1 MASHPDPDRSAGGW
15 CLRFLG
21 GAVKGRTVAL
31 RPGPNIVGSS
41 GECDIMLPGGDVLPR
56 HLVLGVGELV
66 VSVQKIGAATLRLNG
81 EPMAQQRRS
90 LVAGDVVALG
100 ELELQLERELPVA
113 PPQDPM
119 FAGPDSLLPGAEAG
133 TGGPATAVRQRVTF
147 WIGAALLVLVGIGL
161 LALWAVDAAAPPV
174 ASTGAALAEVERAVA
189 PFGEVEVTAAPGGQL
204 IVRGFVETRE
214 RRQALQQAL
223 QPFGGHVLMRVYAA
237 DALVEE
243 ARRYVGEPGIA
254 ISYAGK
260 GRLVVSGT
268 GDDNAVREKIR
279 RLAEDLHP
287 AVILSDKVQYR
298 PAPVADKEA
307 AQRAQ
312 WAAWQ
317 ELLPARLVGITDGEG
332 LRSIQLSNGN
342 RYYEGAVLKSGT
354 ELQRIDADGLV
365 LREGRHGSAKK

>member
-1 MASHPDPDRSAGGW
+1 MATNLHPNPSAGGW

-31 RPGPNIVGSS
+31 RPGPNIVGSG
-41 GECDIMLPGGDVLPR
+41 GECDIMLPGGEVLPR

-81 EPMAQQRRS
+81 EPMEQQRRS
-90 LVAGDVVALG
+90 LVAGDIVALG
-100 ELELQLERELPVA
+100 DLELQLERELPVA
-113 PPQDPM
+113 PLNDPM
-119 FAGPDSLLPGAEAG
+119 FAGPESLLPGADAG
-133 TGGPATAVRQRVTF
+133 APATAERHRASF
-147 WIGAALLVLVGIGL
+147 WIGAALLVLVGAGL
-161 LALWAVDAAAPPV
+161 LSLWAADAAAPRV
-174 ASTGAALAEVERAVA
+174 AGAGAALGEVERTVA

-223 QPFGGHVLMRVYAA
+223 QPFAAHVLMRVYAA

-254 ISYAGK
+254 VSYAGK

-268 GDDNAVREKIR
+268 GDDSAVREKIR

-298 PAPVADKEA
+298 PAPVPDKEA

-365 LREGRHGSAKK
+365 LREGRNGSPKK

>member
-1 MASHPDPDRSAGGW
+1 MATHSYPNPNPAAGGW

-31 RPGPNIVGSS
+31 RAGPNIVGSS
-41 GECDIMLPGGDVLPR
+41 GECDIMLPGGEVLPR

-81 EPMAQQRRS
+81 QPMEQTRRS
-90 LVAGDVVALG
+90 LVAGDVVTVG
-100 ELELQLERELPVA
+100 ELALQLERETVVV

-119 FAGPDSLLPGAEAG
+119 FAGPDSVLPGADAAS
-133 TGGPATAVRQRVTF
+133 PAAAAPQRASF

-161 LALWAVDAAAPPV
+161 LGLWVNDAATPPV
-174 ASTGAALAEVERAVA
+174 TGAGSALAEVERAVA
-189 PFGEVEVTAAPGGQL
+189 PFAEVEVSAASGAQL
-204 IVRGFVETRE
+204 TVRGFVETRE

-223 QPFGGHVLMRVYAA
+223 QPFAGHVLMRVYAA

-254 ISYAGK
+254 VSYAGK

-268 GDDNAVREKIR
+268 GDDSVVREKIR

-298 PAPVADKEA
+298 PAPVADKET

-365 LREGRHGSAKK
+365 LREGRDGAAKK

>member
-1 MASHPDPDRSAGGW
+1 MATHSNPNPNPAAGGW

-41 GECDIMLPGGDVLPR
+41 GECDIMLPGGEVLPR

-81 EPMAQQRRS
+81 EPMEQTRRS
-90 LVAGDVVALG
+90 LVAGDVVTVG
-100 ELELQLERELPVA
+100 ELALQLEREPAVV

-119 FAGPDSLLPGAEAG
+119 FAGPDSVLPGADAAS
-133 TGGPATAVRQRVTF
+133 PAAAAPQRASF
-147 WIGAALLVLVGIGL
+147 WIGAVLLVLVGIGL
-161 LALWAVDAAAPPV
+161 LGLWANDAATPPV
-174 ASTGAALAEVERAVA
+174 PGAGFALAEVERAVA
-189 PFGEVEVTAAPGGQL
+189 PFAEVEVSAASGAQL
-204 IVRGFVETRE
+204 TVRGFVETRE

-223 QPFGGHVLMRVYAA
+223 QPFAGHVLMRVYAA

-254 ISYAGK
+254 VSYAGK

-268 GDDNAVREKIR
+268 GDDSAVREKIR

-298 PAPVADKEA
+298 PAPVADKET

-365 LREGRHGSAKK
+365 LREGRDGTAKK

>member
-1 MASHPDPDRSAGGW
+1 MATHSTPNSTAGGW

-41 GECDIMLPGGDVLPR
+41 GECDIMLPGGEVLPR

-81 EPMAQQRRS
+81 EPMEQSRRS
-90 LVAGDVVALG
+90 LVTGDVVAVG

-119 FAGPDSLLPGAEAG
+119 FAGPDSLLPSAE
-133 TGGPATAVRQRVTF
+133 TAASVAALPRRASF

-161 LALWAVDAAAPPV
+161 LGLWAADAAAPPV
-174 ASTGAALAEVERAVA
+174 AGAGAALAEVELAVA
-189 PFGEVEVTAAPGGQL
+189 PFGEVEVTAAPGTQL
-204 IVRGFVETRE
+204 TVRGFVETRE
-214 RRQALQQAL
+214 RRQALQHAL
-223 QPFGGHVLMRVYAA
+223 QPFAGQVLMRVYAA

-254 ISYAGK
+254 VSYAGK

-268 GDDNAVREKIR
+268 GDDSAVREKIR

-317 ELLPARLVGITDGEG
+317 ELLPARLVGITDGDG

-365 LREGRHGSAKK
+365 LRDGRDGTAKK